1 MRLADLSPDHATSE
15 KLSTKFATLPSRKNL
30 WPAIT
35 ILIILAASAL
45 ELHRQG
51 RYWWCVCGTA
61 FIWISDAWGSQTS
74 QAFLDPYSFTHV
86 LHGLA
91 FAGLLAVI
99 IRRQLPTG
107 WQLSLAIAFEA
118 VWEIIENTN
127 TVIDRYREATAAFGY
142 HGDTVV
148 NSLGDI
154 ACCGLGFVIARK
166 LGLVRS
172 IVVFAATEVVLL
184 VVIRDSLLLEIVMLV
199 FPIQSIKQWQIG
211 H

>member
-1 MRLADLSPDHATSE
+1 LSI
-15 KLSTKFATLPSRKNL
+15 KFATLLSRKNL
-30 WPAIT
+30 WPAIA
-35 ILIILAASAL
+35 ILIILAASAV

-61 FIWISDAWGSQTS
+61 FVWISDAWGSQTS

-91 FAGLLAVI
+91 FAGVLAVI
-99 IRRQLPTG
+99 VRRQLPTG
-107 WQLSLAIAFEA
+107 WQLSLAIGFEA

-127 TVIDRYREATAAFGY
+127 TVIDRYREATAALGY

-166 LGLVRS
+166 LGFVRS
-172 IVVFAATEVVLL
+172 IIVFAATEVVLL
-184 VVIRDSLLLEIVMLV
+184 IVIRDSLLLEIVMLV
-199 FPIQSIKQWQIG
+199 FPIQSIKTWQLAR
-211 H
+211 

>member
-15 KLSTKFATLPSRKNL
+15 KLSTKFANL